1 MKHPSMWMALAVAT
15 SSAIVSSVD
24 AAVITWNL
32 NLDIPATDAGMFINI
47 EQQVYGTSPDMN
59 AGWDLNPNGANALI
73 FGGTTA
79 HGTWMM
85 VDPATGWDS
94 ASSFNPGVVV
104 GSGYLFKALPGGNV
118 IFGNGPGLWKENAN
132 NIFGFRFLNSQNQVR
147 YGYGVMYIGA
157 TALERRLVSLSYE
170 TSGLSIVA
178 VPAPGAVALAALA
191 GLAGG
196 PRRRR

>member
-1 MKHPSMWMALAVAT
+1 MKHPSIWMALAVAT

-24 AAVITWNL
+24 AAVVNWNL
-32 NLDIPATDAGMFINI
+32 NLVVPATEAGLFINI

-94 ASSFNPGVVV
+94 ASSFAPGVVV
-104 GSGYLFKALPGGNV
+104 GSSYQFKALPGGNV
-118 IFGNGPGLWKENAN
+118 IFGNAPGLWKENAN
-132 NIFGFRFLNSQNQVR
+132 NIFGFRFLNAQNQVR

-157 TALERRLVSLSYE
+157 NALERRLVSLSYE
-170 TSGLSIVA
+170 TTGLSIVA
-178 VPAPGAVALAALA
+178 VPAPGAVALAGLA
-191 GLAGG
+191 GLVGG
-196 PRRRR
+196 TRRRR

>member
-1 MKHPSMWMALAVAT
+1 MKHPSIGMALAVAT

-24 AAVITWNL
+24 AAVVNWNL
-32 NLDIPATDAGMFINI
+32 NLVVPATEAGLFINI

-94 ASSFNPGVVV
+94 ASSFAPGVVV
-104 GSGYLFKALPGGNV
+104 GSSYQFKALPGGNV
-118 IFGNGPGLWKENAN
+118 IFGNAPGLWKENAN
-132 NIFGFRFLNSQNQVR
+132 NIFGFRFLNAQNQVR

-157 TALERRLVSLSYE
+157 NALERTLVSLSYE
-170 TSGLSIVA
+170 TTGLSIVA
-178 VPAPGAVALAALA
+178 VPAPGAVALAGLA
-191 GLAGG
+191 GLAVGL
-196 PRRRR
+196 RRRR

>member
-1 MKHPSMWMALAVAT
+1 MKHPSIGMALAVAT

-24 AAVITWNL
+24 AAVVNWNL
-32 NLDIPATDAGMFINI
+32 NLDIPATEAGLFINI

-59 AGWDLNPNGANALI
+59 AGWDLNPNGTNALF

-94 ASSFNPGVVV
+94 ASSFAPGVVV
-104 GSGYLFKALPGGNV
+104 GSSYQFKALPGGNV
-118 IFGNGPGLWKENAN
+118 IFGNAPGLWKENAN
-132 NIFGFRFLNSQNQVR
+132 NIFGFRFLNAQNQVR

-157 TALERRLVSLSYE
+157 NALERRLVSLSYE
-170 TSGLSIVA
+170 TTGLSIVA
-178 VPAPGAVALAALA
+178 VPAPGAVALAGLA
-191 GLAGG
+191 GLVGG
-196 PRRRR
+196 TRRRR

>member
-1 MKHPSMWMALAVAT
+1 MALAVAA

-24 AAVITWNL
+24 AAVVNWNL
-32 NLDIPATDAGMFINI
+32 NLDIPATAAGLFINI

-59 AGWDLNPNGANALI
+59 AGWDLNPNGANGLY

-94 ASSFNPGVVV
+94 ASSFAPGVVV
-104 GSGYLFKALPGGNV
+104 GSSYQFKALPGGNV
-118 IFGNGPGLWKENAN
+118 IFGNAPGLWKENAN
-132 NIFGFRFLNSQNQVR
+132 NIFGFRFLNAQNQVR

-157 TALERRLVSLSYE
+157 NALERRLVSLSYE
-170 TSGLSIVA
+170 TTGLSIVA
-178 VPAPGAVALAALA
+178 VPAPGAVALAGLA
-191 GLAGG
+191 GLVGG
-196 PRRRR
+196 TRRRR

>member
-1 MKHPSMWMALAVAT
+1 MKHPSTWMALAVAA

-24 AAVITWNL
+24 AAVVNWNL
-32 NLDIPATDAGMFINI
+32 NLDIPATAAGLFINI
-47 EQQVYGTSPDMN
+47 EQQVYGDSPDMN
-59 AGWDLNPNGANALI
+59 AGWDLNPNGANALF

-104 GSGYLFKALPGGNV
+104 GSSYQFRALPGGNV
-118 IFGNGPGLWKENAN
+118 IFGNAPGLWKENAN
-132 NIFGFRFLNSQNQVR
+132 NIFGFRFLNAQNQVR

-170 TSGLSIVA
+170 TTGLSIVA
-178 VPAPGAVALAALA
+178 VPAPGAIALVTLA
-191 GLAGG
+191 GVFGC

>member
-1 MKHPSMWMALAVAT
+1 MKHPSIWMALAAAA

-24 AAVITWNL
+24 AAVVNWNL
-32 NLDIPATDAGMFINI
+32 NLDIPATSQGLFLNI
-47 EQQVYGTSPDMN
+47 ELQLVSTSADTN
-59 AGWDLNPNGANALI
+59 AGWDLNPNGANGLL

-104 GSGYLFKALPGGNV
+104 GSGYLFQALPGGNV

-196 PRRRR
+196 QSRRR

>member
-1 MKHPSMWMALAVAT
+1 MKHPSIWMALAVAT

-32 NLDIPATDAGMFINI
+32 NLDIPATEAGMFINI

>member
-1 MKHPSMWMALAVAT
+1 MKHPSIWMALAVAT

-24 AAVITWNL
+24 AAVVNWNL
-32 NLDIPATDAGMFINI
+32 NLVVPATEAGLFINI

-94 ASSFNPGVVV
+94 ASSFAPGVVV
-104 GSGYLFKALPGGNV
+104 GSSYQFKALPGGNV
-118 IFGNGPGLWKENAN
+118 IFGNAPGLWKENAN
-132 NIFGFRFLNSQNQVR
+132 NIFGFRFLNAQNQVR

-157 TALERRLVSLSYE
+157 NALERTLVSLSYE
-170 TSGLSIVA
+170 TTGLSIVA
-178 VPAPGAVALAALA
+178 VPAPGAVALAGLA
-191 GLAGG
+191 GLAVGL
-196 PRRRR
+196 RRRR

>member
-1 MKHPSMWMALAVAT
+1 MKHPSIWMALAVAT

-24 AAVITWNL
+24 AAVVNWNL
-32 NLDIPATDAGMFINI
+32 NLVVPATEAGLFINI

-94 ASSFNPGVVV
+94 ASSFAPGVVV
-104 GSGYLFKALPGGNV
+104 GSSYQFKALPGGNV
-118 IFGNGPGLWKENAN
+118 IFGNAPGLWKENAN
-132 NIFGFRFLNSQNQVR
+132 NIFGFRFLNAQNQVR

-157 TALERRLVSLSYE
+157 NALERRLVSLSYE
-170 TSGLSIVA
+170 TTGLSIVA
-178 VPAPGAVALAALA
+178 VPAPGAVALAGLA
-191 GLAGG
+191 GLAVGL
-196 PRRRR
+196 RRRR

>member
-1 MKHPSMWMALAVAT
+1 MKHPSIWMALAVAT

-24 AAVITWNL
+24 AAVVNWNL
-32 NLDIPATDAGMFINI
+32 NLVVPATEAGLFINI

-94 ASSFNPGVVV
+94 ASSFAPGVVV
-104 GSGYLFKALPGGNV
+104 GSSYQFKALPGGNV
-118 IFGNGPGLWKENAN
+118 IFGNAPGLWKENAN
-132 NIFGFRFLNSQNQVR
+132 NIFGFRFLNAQNQVR

-157 TALERRLVSLSYE
+157 NALERTLVSLSYE
-170 TSGLSIVA
+170 TTGLSIVA
-178 VPAPGAVALAALA
+178 VPAPGAVALAGLA
-191 GLAGG
+191 GLVGG
-196 PRRRR
+196 TRRRR

>member
-1 MKHPSMWMALAVAT
+1 MKHPSIGMALAVAT

-24 AAVITWNL
+24 AAVVNWNL
-32 NLDIPATDAGMFINI
+32 NLVVPATEAGLFINI

-94 ASSFNPGVVV
+94 ASSFAPGVVV
-104 GSGYLFKALPGGNV
+104 GSSYQFKALPGGNV
-118 IFGNGPGLWKENAN
+118 IFGNAPGLWKENAN
-132 NIFGFRFLNSQNQVR
+132 NIFGFRFLNAQNQVR

-157 TALERRLVSLSYE
+157 NALERRLVSLSYE
-170 TSGLSIVA
+170 TTGLSIVA
-178 VPAPGAVALAALA
+178 VPAPGAVALAGLA
-191 GLAGG
+191 GLVGG
-196 PRRRR
+196 TRRRR

>member
-1 MKHPSMWMALAVAT
+1 MKNPSVWMALALAT

-24 AAVITWNL
+24 AAVVNWNL

>member
-1 MKHPSMWMALAVAT
+1 MKNPSIWMALAVAT

-24 AAVITWNL
+24 AAVINWNL
-32 NLDIPATDAGMFINI
+32 NLDIPATSEGLFLNI
-47 EQQVYGTSPDMN
+47 EQQLVSTTADIN
-59 AGWDLNPNGANALI
+59 AGWDLNPNGANGLF

-104 GSGYLFKALPGGNV
+104 GSSYVFKALPGGNM

-191 GLAGG
+191 GLTGG
-196 PRRRR
+196 LRRRR

>member
-1 MKHPSMWMALAVAT
+1 MKHPSIGMALAVAT

-24 AAVITWNL
+24 AAVVNWNL
-32 NLDIPATDAGMFINI
+32 NLVVPATEAGLFINI

-59 AGWDLNPNGANALI
+59 AGWDLNPNGVNALF

-94 ASSFNPGVVV
+94 ASSFAPGVVV
-104 GSGYLFKALPGGNV
+104 GSSYQFKALPGGNV
-118 IFGNGPGLWKENAN
+118 IFGNAPGLWKENAN
-132 NIFGFRFLNSQNQVR
+132 NIFGFRFLNAQNQVR

-157 TALERRLVSLSYE
+157 NALERRLVSLSYE
-170 TSGLSIVA
+170 TTGLSIVA
-178 VPAPGAVALAALA
+178 VPAPGAVALAGLA
-191 GLAGG
+191 GLVGG
-196 PRRRR
+196 TRRRR

>member
-1 MKHPSMWMALAVAT
+1 MKHPSIWMALAVAT

-24 AAVITWNL
+24 AAVVNWNL
-32 NLDIPATDAGMFINI
+32 NLDIPATEAGLFINI

-73 FGGTTA
+73 FGGTTD

-104 GSGYLFKALPGGNV
+104 GSSYQFRALPGGNV
-118 IFGNGPGLWKENAN
+118 IFGNAPGLWKENAN
-132 NIFGFRFLNSQNQVR
+132 NIFGFRFLNAQNQVR

-157 TALERRLVSLSYE
+157 NALERRLVSLSYE
-170 TSGLSIVA
+170 TTGLSIVA
-178 VPAPGAVALAALA
+178 VPAPGAVALAGLA
-191 GLAGG
+191 GLAVGL
-196 PRRRR
+196 RRRR

>member
-1 MKHPSMWMALAVAT
+1 MKHPSIGMALAVAT

-24 AAVITWNL
+24 AAVVNWNL
-32 NLDIPATDAGMFINI
+32 NLDIPATEAGLFINI

-94 ASSFNPGVVV
+94 ASSFAPGVVV
-104 GSGYLFKALPGGNV
+104 GSSYQFKALPGGNV
-118 IFGNGPGLWKENAN
+118 IFGNAPGLWKENAN
-132 NIFGFRFLNSQNQVR
+132 NIFGFRFLNAQNQVR

-157 TALERRLVSLSYE
+157 NALERRLVSLSYE
-170 TSGLSIVA
+170 TTGLSIVA
-178 VPAPGAVALAALA
+178 VPAPGAVALAGLA
-191 GLAGG
+191 GLVGG
-196 PRRRR
+196 TRRRR

>member
-1 MKHPSMWMALAVAT
+1 MALAVAT

-24 AAVITWNL
+24 AAVVNWNL
-32 NLDIPATDAGMFINI
+32 NLDIPATEAGLFINI

-94 ASSFNPGVVV
+94 ASSFAPGVVV
-104 GSGYLFKALPGGNV
+104 GSSYQFKALPGGNV
-118 IFGNGPGLWKENAN
+118 IFGNAPGLWKENAN
-132 NIFGFRFLNSQNQVR
+132 NIFGFRFLNAQNQVR

-157 TALERRLVSLSYE
+157 NALERRLVSLSYE
-170 TSGLSIVA
+170 TTGLSIVA
-178 VPAPGAVALAALA
+178 VPAPGAVALAGLA
-191 GLAGG
+191 GLAVGL
-196 PRRRR
+196 RRRR

>member
-1 MKHPSMWMALAVAT
+1 MALAVAT

-24 AAVITWNL
+24 AAVVNWNL
-32 NLDIPATDAGMFINI
+32 NLVVPATEAGLFINI

-94 ASSFNPGVVV
+94 ASSFAPGVVV
-104 GSGYLFKALPGGNV
+104 GSSYQFKALPGGNV
-118 IFGNGPGLWKENAN
+118 IFGNAPGLWKENAN
-132 NIFGFRFLNSQNQVR
+132 NIFGFRFLNAQNQVR

-157 TALERRLVSLSYE
+157 NALERTLVSLSYE
-170 TSGLSIVA
+170 TTGLSIVA
-178 VPAPGAVALAALA
+178 VPAPGAVALAGLA
-191 GLAGG
+191 GLVGG
-196 PRRRR
+196 TRRRR

>member
-1 MKHPSMWMALAVAT
+1 MKHPSIGMALAVAT

-24 AAVITWNL
+24 AAVVNWNL
-32 NLDIPATDAGMFINI
+32 NLDIPATEAGLFINI

-94 ASSFNPGVVV
+94 ASSFAPGVVV
-104 GSGYLFKALPGGNV
+104 GSSYQFKALPGGNV
-118 IFGNGPGLWKENAN
+118 IFGNAPGLWKENAN
-132 NIFGFRFLNSQNQVR
+132 NIFGFRFLNAQNQVR

-157 TALERRLVSLSYE
+157 NALERTLVSLSYE
-170 TSGLSIVA
+170 TTGLSIVA
-178 VPAPGAVALAALA
+178 VPAPGAVALAGLA
-191 GLAGG
+191 GLVGG
-196 PRRRR
+196 TRRRR

>member
-1 MKHPSMWMALAVAT
+1 MKNPSVWMALALAT

-24 AAVITWNL
+24 AAVINWNL

-170 TSGLSIVA
+170 TTGLSIVA

>member
-1 MKHPSMWMALAVAT
+1 MKNPSIWMALAVAA

-24 AAVITWNL
+24 AAVVNWNL
-32 NLDIPATDAGMFINI
+32 NLNLPATEAGLFLNI
-47 EQQVYGTSPDMN
+47 EQQLVSTSADTN
-59 AGWDLNPNGANALI
+59 AGWDLNPNGANALF

-85 VDPATGWDS
+85 VDTATGYDS

-104 GSGYLFKALPGGNV
+104 GSSYLFRALPGGNV

-178 VPAPGAVALAALA
+178 VPAPGAVALGALA

-196 PRRRR
+196 VRRRR

>member
-1 MKHPSMWMALAVAT
+1 MKHPSIWMALAVAT

-24 AAVITWNL
+24 AAVVNWNL
-32 NLDIPATDAGMFINI
+32 NLDIPATEAGLFINI

-94 ASSFNPGVVV
+94 ASSFAPGVVV
-104 GSGYLFKALPGGNV
+104 GSSYQFKALPGGNV
-118 IFGNGPGLWKENAN
+118 IFGNAPGLWKENAN
-132 NIFGFRFLNSQNQVR
+132 NIFGFRFLNAQNQVR

-157 TALERRLVSLSYE
+157 NALERTLVSLSYE
-170 TSGLSIVA
+170 TTGLSIVA
-178 VPAPGAVALAALA
+178 VPAPGAVALAGLA
-191 GLAGG
+191 GLVGG
-196 PRRRR
+196 TRRRR

>member
-1 MKHPSMWMALAVAT
+1 MALAAAA

-24 AAVITWNL
+24 AAVVNWNL
-32 NLDIPATDAGMFINI
+32 NLVVPATEAGLFINI

-94 ASSFNPGVVV
+94 ASSFAPGVVV
-104 GSGYLFKALPGGNV
+104 GSSYQFKALPGGNV
-118 IFGNGPGLWKENAN
+118 IFGNAPGLWKENAN
-132 NIFGFRFLNSQNQVR
+132 NIFGFRFLNAQNQVR

-157 TALERRLVSLSYE
+157 NALERTLVSLSYE
-170 TSGLSIVA
+170 TTGLSIVA
-178 VPAPGAVALAALA
+178 VPAPGAVALAGLA
-191 GLAGG
+191 GLVGG
-196 PRRRR
+196 TRRRR

>member
-1 MKHPSMWMALAVAT
+1 MKNPSIWMALAVAA

-24 AAVITWNL
+24 AAVVNWNL
-32 NLDIPATDAGMFINI
+32 NLNLPATEAGLFLNI
-47 EQQVYGTSPDMN
+47 EQQLVSTSADTN

-85 VDPATGWDS
+85 VDTATGYDS

-104 GSGYLFKALPGGNV
+104 GSSYLFRALPGGNV

-178 VPAPGAVALAALA
+178 VPAPGAVALCALA

-196 PRRRR
+196 VRRRR

>member
-1 MKHPSMWMALAVAT
+1 MKNPSIWMALAVAA

-24 AAVITWNL
+24 AAVVNWNL
-32 NLDIPATDAGMFINI
+32 NLNLPATEAGLFLNI
-47 EQQVYGTSPDMN
+47 EQQLVSTSADTN

-85 VDPATGWDS
+85 VDTATGYDS

-104 GSGYLFKALPGGNV
+104 GSSYLFRALPGGNV

-178 VPAPGAVALAALA
+178 VPAPGAVALGALA

-196 PRRRR
+196 VRRRR

>member
-1 MKHPSMWMALAVAT
+1 MKHPSIGMALAVAT

-24 AAVITWNL
+24 AAVVNWNL
-32 NLDIPATDAGMFINI
+32 NLVVPATEAGLFINI

-94 ASSFNPGVVV
+94 ASSFAPGVVV
-104 GSGYLFKALPGGNV
+104 GSSYQFKALPGGNV
-118 IFGNGPGLWKENAN
+118 IFGNAPGLWKENAN
-132 NIFGFRFLNSQNQVR
+132 NIFGFRFLNAQNQVR

-157 TALERRLVSLSYE
+157 NALERTLVSLSYE
-170 TSGLSIVA
+170 TTGLSIVA
-178 VPAPGAVALAALA
+178 VPAPGAVALAGLA
-191 GLAGG
+191 GLVGG
-196 PRRRR
+196 TRRRR